1 MDSNSL
7 MARATIPMQR
17 PQSKMFHLRL
27 KQPHVMPAATS
38 PRKDMSASLVKTS
51 VARALASM
59 SLICLVLS
67 GCSLPQQPIVDEIV
81 TSWRE
86 HRTLPNID
94 ETLTI
99 ESAYRVQTRSVR
111 AKLQDASPA
120 GFKAGLTSPAARARF
135 KTDAAVAGVLF
146 KEGALQSADT
156 VSLRELRGLHVE
168 VEIAM
173 RIGAPI
179 EKPLADVAALRAHID
194 GIAAAIE
201 LPDLD
206 YSQPQTLDAID
217 IVATNVAAAK
227 YIVGEFIPP
236 EQRDPNAVD
245 IRLACNDQ
253 LMFTGKGTDSLGDQW
268 RAALWLV
275 NKMVEQGWQIER
287 GQILLTGAL
296 GRMLPAAT
304 GRCVASYHASN
315 APDGIPWASLEI
327 TVTE

>member
-1 MDSNSL
+1 MKQASSLDSPSSS
-7 MARATIPMQR
+7 A
-17 PQSKMFHLRL
+17 
-27 KQPHVMPAATS
+27 
-38 PRKDMSASLVKTS
+38 MSRNTVKTS
-51 VARALASM
+51 LAAM
-59 SLICLVLS
+59 SLICIGLAA
-67 GCSLPQQPIVDEIV
+67 CSSTPPRVVDEIV

-111 AKLQDASPA
+111 AKLQDDTPA
-120 GFKAGLTSPAARARF
+120 GFKAGLTSPPAQARF
-135 KTDAAVAGVLF
+135 KTDNAVAGVLF

-173 RIGAPI
+173 RIGTPI
-179 EKPLADVAALRAHID
+179 DKPLADVAALRAHID
-194 GIAAAIE
+194 GIAAALE
-201 LPDLD
+201 LPNLD
-206 YSQPQTLDAID
+206 YLQPQTLDAID

-236 EQRDPNAVD
+236 QQRDPNAVD
-245 IRLACNDQ
+245 IRLACNDK

-275 NKMVEQGWQIER
+275 
-287 GQILLTGAL
+287 
-296 GRMLPAAT
+296 
-304 GRCVASYHASN
+304 
-315 APDGIPWASLEI
+315 
-327 TVTE
+327 